1 VPALPARVV
10 GRRAVAAFN
19 ELYFRRAPRS
29 ARRIVPLDRFFFPLD
44 AVAGW
49 NRLYGP
55 HGLLQY
61 QVVVPFGRE
70 DVVRA
75 TLEALNR
82 CGAPPLLAVLKRL
95 GAEQGPLSFPM
106 PGWTLAVDVP
116 AGAPGLAVALDRLDT
131 LVAEAGGRVYLAKD
145 ARLRP
150 DVVEAMYPRLAT
162 WRRIRAALDPDGV
175 MRSDLAR
182 RLPALT
188 GRA

>member
-1 VPALPARVV
+1 MV
-10 GRRAVAAFN
+10 GRRTVAAFN
-19 ELYFRRAPRS
+19 ELRFRRAPPS
-29 ARRIVPLDRFFFPLD
+29 GRRVVPLDRFFFPFD
-44 AVAGW
+44 AIDGW

-55 HGLLQY
+55 RGFLQY

-75 TLEALNR
+75 TLESLNR

-95 GAEQGPLSFPM
+95 GAEHGPLSFPM

-116 AGAPGLAVALDRLDT
+116 AGAPDLAAALDRLDA

-150 DVVEAMYPRLAT
+150 DVLEAMYPRLAT
-162 WRRIRAALDPDGV
+162 WRRTRAALDPDGV